1 MLKQTDIPAEDQAE
15 VFRIADKLYREDEEH
30 RRNADASAEAAGEL
44 GIPKEYLDRAAQEL
58 HLQRL
63 DAVNRKRNRN
73 RVFVAAVIGVG
84 LVTASILSVTLSRV
98 PAPPSPV
105 AMATASVTNVYD
117 LSSASVRANSESK
130 GSIIANN
137 SGATLQIE
145 QFVPDIKGDFYGNIL
160 LPAGNVQEVEAINAQ
175 VAGNGI
181 PNVRIDLEAGDV
193 RWKGPVSPTGTSI
206 AISAK
211 EFQRQ
216 VRTGSSWKNT
226 AWQPPSGALKIAFKT
241 GKTINDV
248 SSRGTLTVTNVE
260 LRAKQ

>member
-1 MLKQTDIPAEDQAE
+1 VLKQTDIPAEDQSE

-30 RRNADASAEAAGEL
+30 RRIADASAAAAAEL
-44 GIPKEYLDRAAQEL
+44 GIPQEYLDRAAQEL

-63 DAVNRKRNRN
+63 DTINRKRNRN
-73 RVFVAAVIGVG
+73 RVIVAAVIGAA
-84 LVTASILSVTLSRV
+84 LLMTSILSVTLFWV
-98 PAPPSPV
+98 QAPPSPV
-105 AMATASVTNVYD
+105 AMTTASVKNVYD

-130 GSIIANN
+130 GSINAN
-137 SGATLQIE
+137 SSAATLQIE
-145 QFVPDIKGDFYGNIL
+145 QFLPDSKGDFYGNIL
-160 LPAGNVQEVEAINAQ
+160 LPAGNVREVEAVNAQ

-206 AISAK
+206 SISAR

-226 AWQPPSGALKIAFKT
+226 AWQPPSGALNIAFKT

-248 SSRGTLTVTNVE
+248 SSRGSLTVTNVE